1 MAELPTLRTAI
12 IITTL
17 KIEGRA
23 GMEAFVMASTNGEAL
38 ASAEVAPLR
47 SLGSS

>member
-12 IITTL
+12 VITAL

-23 GMEAFVMASTNGEAL
+23 GMVAFVMARTKGEAL
-38 ASAEVAPLR
+38 ASAEVLPLR
-47 SLGSS
+47 RRGSS